1 MKEKVKNVIGLQ
13 IFSNEIRAVQV
24 TSASDKLK
32 VSAYGSARLPEGTV
46 MGGIIAK
53 PEVFMSYLRE
63 LLTKFKFTSR
73 KIILSISNQGLI
85 VRYANFPKVSEDKQ
99 RNVIMLQAQNYIPI
113 PLTELELAYCISDEH
128 IRDEAGNPVKEPT
141 ISALLVAAK
150 RDMLYNMVDTIQDKK
165 YGSYVVEDIVPTVT
179 TIASVVQRSAP
190 FNTYM
195 VMNANNDVIN
205 ILIISGGKITLAR
218 SVQIDST
225 LSDELNRSERIEPD
239 KLSELIEIIKN
250 EFWSSVNYYRISNG
264 EEVEALYLSSQVT
277 ELFSARPELAAD
289 LGVEVE
295 IFTMAPY
302 IVAAS
307 EFPVEKYAACIC
319 AALG

>member
-1 MKEKVKNVIGLQ
+1 
-13 IFSNEIRAVQV
+13 
-24 TSASDKLK
+24 
-32 VSAYGSARLPEGTV
+32 
-46 MGGIIAK
+46 
-53 PEVFMSYLRE
+53 
-63 LLTKFKFTSR
+63 
-73 KIILSISNQGLI
+73 
-85 VRYANFPKVSEDKQ
+85 
-99 RNVIMLQAQNYIPI
+99 
-113 PLTELELAYCISDEH
+113 
-128 IRDEAGNPVKEPT
+128 
-141 ISALLVAAK
+141 
-150 RDMLYNMVDTIQDKK
+150 
-165 YGSYVVEDIVPTVT
+165 
-179 TIASVVQRSAP
+179 VQRSAP